1 MVGESPDG
9 SCEGGESDS
18 ASGAGLWHRDRVSAI
33 PVAADVLSADLEVLP
48 LPDVAERLGVPIT
61 RVHQMLR
68 DGQLL
73 ACRRQGILIVPAL
86 FLSDEGEVV
95 KGLSGTITVLK
106 DSGYSED
113 EILTWLFTA
122 DDSLPGTP
130 VEALRGDRGREV
142 KRRAQAS
149 AF

>member
-1 MVGESPDG
+1 MT
-9 SCEGGESDS
+9 
-18 ASGAGLWHRDRVSAI
+18 AVSAI
-33 PVAADVLSADLEVLP
+33 PVAADVLGPDLEVLP

-73 ACRRQGILIVPAL
+73 AVRRNGILIIPAL
-86 FLSDEGEVV
+86 FILDDVIV

-130 VEALRGDRGREV
+130 VDALRGDRGREV